1 MAQPSY
7 QRYVWKAHIMP
18 YCRQDVVSA
27 GSGPATV
34 IMLNSGVMA
43 RISIVIPTLNAAAA
57 LRHSLPPLAAF
68 AAVDLIR
75 EVIVAD
81 GGSVDETAAIAE
93 AAGACFVSAEPG
105 RGQQLAA
112 GAAAARG
119 DWLLFLHA
127 DTVPRPGWD
136 KAVREFIS
144 DDDNPRRAGYFRFAL
159 DDGRLAA
166 RRIQWLANLRA
177 RALGLPYGDQGLLI
191 SSGFYRQLGGFRP
204 LALME
209 DVDFVRRIGRRRMRM
224 LKATAVTSAERYRR
238 DGFWRR
244 PIRNQFCLLLWFLG
258 VPLNRI
264 MRVYQ
269 R

>member
-1 MAQPSY
+1 
-7 QRYVWKAHIMP
+7 
-18 YCRQDVVSA
+18 
-27 GSGPATV
+27 
-34 IMLNSGVMA
+34 MLNSGVMA
-43 RISIVIPTLNAAAA
+43 KISIVIPTLNAATA
-57 LRHSLPPLAAF
+57 LPDSLPPLAAF

-75 EVIVAD
+75 EVIIAD

-93 AAGACFVSAEPG
+93 AAGARFVQADPG
-105 RGQQLAA
+105 RGPQLGA

-127 DTVPRPGWD
+127 DTVLQPGWD
-136 KAVREFIS
+136 GAVRDFIA
-144 DDDNPRRAGYFRFAL
+144 DDDNLRRAGYFRFAL
-159 DDGRLAA
+159 DDGRPAA

-191 SSGFYRQLGGFRP
+191 SGGFYRQLGGFRP

-209 DVDFVRRIGRRRMRM
+209 DVDLVWRIGRRRLCM

-244 PIRNQFCLLLWFLG
+244 PVRNQFCLLLWFIG
-258 VPLNRI
+258 VSPDRI
-264 MRVYQ
+264 MRVYH